1 MGKLYT
7 AKIGSGI
14 FKKEISVYCDDITE
28 SKIPVDILT
37 TSAYV
42 GSYAPTPRTVFES
55 LYKKGI
61 SVEHASMS
69 PEIDLRKH
77 QNVWLSK
84 KLSRNKAKIK
94 RIGCVELLK
103 QHFDDNQHDYDL
115 EQAILNSIQSYFTML
130 DDAVKLGVR
139 MSTIALPLLGSG
151 AQNISYKML
160 LTPLINECISF
171 LERNKSVKKILF
183 IERNYE
189 KAALIADYLQQS
201 LRFVKK
207 EKNVELPSLVKAGRD
222 LAFISYSS
230 ADKNI
235 ADNLCNKL
243 ENSGISVWY
252 APRDVIGPYA
262 ESIVN
267 AIDKSTYFIVI
278 LSQNSITSEHVLNE
292 IDLAFQRLPDNIKFK
307 PLKIDNSVFTP
318 SFRYYL
324 SRQHWKDATCPPLE
338 RRLNEFVDSLLK
350 N

>member
-7 AKIGSGI
+7 SKIKVGI
-14 FKKEISVYCDDITE
+14 HTKEISVYCDDITE
-28 SKIPVDILT
+28 FKTSIDVLT
-37 TSAYV
+37 TSAFV

-61 SVEHASMS
+61 SVEDEALS
-69 PEIDLRKH
+69 PEIDLRKNH
-77 QNVWLSK
+77 NVWLSQ
-84 KLSRNKAKIK
+84 KLSLNKSKIK
-94 RIGCVELLK
+94 RIGCIELLK
-103 QHFDDNQHDYDL
+103 YSSNNNQHDL
-115 EQAILNSIQSYFTML
+115 EQAILNSIQAYFQML
-130 DDAVKLGVR
+130 DDAVKLRVR
-139 MSTIALPLLGSG
+139 MTTIALPLLGSG
-151 AQNISYKML
+151 TQSISHKML

-189 KAALIADYLQQS
+189 KATLIADSLKQS
-201 LRFVKK
+201 LRFVGK
-207 EKNVELPSLVKAGRD
+207 EKHIEEPSLNKNNRE

-252 APRDVIGPYA
+252 APRDVSGPYA

-278 LSQNSITSEHVLNE
+278 LSQNSIASEHVLNE
-292 IDLAFQRLPDNIKFK
+292 IDLAFQKLPNKIKFK
-307 PLKIDNSVFTP
+307 PLRIDNSVFTP

-324 SRQHWKDATCPPLE
+324 SRQHWMDATCPPLE

>member
-42 GSYAPTPRTVFES
+42 GSYAPTPSTVFES
-55 LYKKGI
+55 LYKKAI

-69 PEIDLRKH
+69 PEIDLRKQ

-84 KLSRNKAKIK
+84 KLSRNKAKVK
-94 RIGCVELLK
+94 RIGCIELLK
-103 QHFDDNQHDYDL
+103 YHANDNQHNL
-115 EQAILNSIQSYFTML
+115 EQAILNSIQSYFLML
-130 DDAVKLGVR
+130 DEAGKIGVR

-151 AQNISYKML
+151 AQSISYKML

-189 KAALIADYLQQS
+189 KATLLADALQQS
-201 LRFVKK
+201 LRFTKK
-207 EKNVELPSLVKAGRD
+207 EKCIENPSINKTNHD

-243 ENSGISVWY
+243 ENRGISVWY
-252 APRDVIGPYA
+252 APRDVVGPYA
-262 ESIVN
+262 ESIVH
-267 AIDKSTYFIVI
+267 AIDRSTYFIVI
-278 LSQNSITSEHVLNE
+278 LSQNSIASEHVLNE
-292 IDLAFQRLPDNIKFK
+292 IDLAFQKLPNKIKFK
-307 PLKIDNSVFTP
+307 PLRIDNSVFTA

-324 SRQHWKDATCPPLE
+324 SRQHWMDATCPPLE
-338 RRLNEFVDSLLK
+338 HRLNEFVDSLFK